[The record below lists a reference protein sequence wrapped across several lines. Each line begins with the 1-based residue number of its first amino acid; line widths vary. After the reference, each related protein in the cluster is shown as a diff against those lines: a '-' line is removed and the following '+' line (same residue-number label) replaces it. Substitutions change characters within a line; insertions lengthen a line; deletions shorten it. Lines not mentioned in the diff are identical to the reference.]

1 MGLPGS
7 GKTYISKCLLEH
19 LDADHFNAD
28 AVRAQHNDWDFSEE
42 GRMRQVH
49 RMKDLCRE
57 SEKPYA
63 IMDFV
68 CPFTQGR
75 QILNPDYIIFM
86 DTIDKG
92 RYADTNK
99 AFQRPLKN
107 EVDYL
112 VEDQNGELHSE
123 VIAREILA
131 ENNQPIY
138 NKDGDLKSI
147 DEYVKDFI
155 TENPHFQSATPSGS
169 GSKANLGKVDAK
181 PFNIADLD
189 MTKPEDRKQ
198 YAEYKKVRDREPTV
212 INLTKS

>member
-1 MGLPGS
+1 MKTKTILIMGLPGS

-86 DTIDKG
+86 DTIENS
-92 RYADTNK
+92 RYKDTN
-99 AFQRPLKN
+99 
-107 EVDYL
+107 
-112 VEDQNGELHSE
+112 
-123 VIAREILA
+123 
-131 ENNQPIY
+131 
-138 NKDGDLKSI
+138 
-147 DEYVKDFI
+147 
-155 TENPHFQSATPSGS
+155 
-169 GSKANLGKVDAK
+169 
-181 PFNIADLD
+181 
-189 MTKPEDRKQ
+189 
-198 YAEYKKVRDREPTV
+198 
-212 INLTKS
+212 